1 MLQMI
6 KPLIK
11 KDSFAPGISK
21 IRKESNIKIIVTK
34 EHESLNNIQKK
45 ELIWEI
51 IKICLVRNQD

>member
-21 IRKESNIKIIVTK
+21 VRKESNIKIIVTK

-45 ELIWEI
+45 ELI
-51 IKICLVRNQD
+51 